1 MGGKD
6 ASPDDSAGET
16 VIILN
21 PAARNL
27 PRREALGEADRWL
40 RSQGWHTRWLETRQP
55 REATAIAA
63 REAAK
68 GLPLLFVCG
77 GDGTVSEVAN
87 GLAGSETALA
97 TIRGGTSNIWAREA
111 GIPRRPVEA
120 VRACVQGE
128 RRQVDLGRAG
138 DHYFLLMAGFGLD
151 GLITRTVSLSLKR
164 RLGAAAYA
172 LTAVREA
179 WRYRGA
185 PLSLRLDG
193 EAHKADVLML
203 VAGNT
208 RNYAGVT
215 QVTPEARVD
224 DGLLDVCVYEGR
236 GRADIVLHTLRTLLR
251 RHRRSSRVR
260 YARVR
265 RLELAW
271 EKPLPLQLDGEAIED
286 SPTEVTVAPA
296 ALWVTVPRGLRSPLY
311 SG

>member
-1 MGGKD
+1 MRVKD
-6 ASPDDSAGET
+6 ASPIETPAET

-21 PAARNL
+21 PAARNM
-27 PRREALGEADRWL
+27 PNRESLSEADRWL
-40 RSQGWHTRWLETRQP
+40 QEHGWHTQWLETTRP
-55 REATAIAA
+55 REATAMAA
-63 REAAK
+63 RAAEQ
-68 GLPLLFVCG
+68 GVPLIFVCG
-77 GDGTVSEVAN
+77 GDGTVSEAAN

-138 DHYFLLMAGFGLD
+138 DRYFLLMAGFGLD
-151 GLITRTVSLSLKR
+151 GLITRNVSLSLKR
-164 RLGAAAYA
+164 RLGTTAYA

-193 EAHKADVLML
+193 ETHKANVLLL

-215 QVTPEARVD
+215 EVTPEARID
-224 DGLLDVCVYEGR
+224 DGLLDVCIYEGR
-236 GRADIVLHTLRTLLR
+236 GRADIVMHTLRTLLR

-265 RLELAW
+265 RLELAY
-271 EKPLPLQLDGEAIED
+271 EEPLPLQLDGEAIVD

-296 ALWVTVPRGLRSPLY
+296 ALWVTVPRGLKSPLY
-311 SG
+311 LG

>member
-1 MGGKD
+1 MRVKD
-6 ASPDDSAGET
+6 ANHFET
-16 VIILN
+16 PAETAIILN
-21 PAARNL
+21 PAARKL
-27 PRREALGEADRWL
+27 PKREALGEADRWL
-40 RSQGWHTRWLETRQP
+40 RSQGWHTRWLETTEP
-55 REATAIAA
+55 REATALAAQEAA
-63 REAAK
+63 R
-68 GLPLLFVCG
+68 GLPLIFACG

-138 DHYFLLMAGFGLD
+138 DRYFLLMAGFGLD
-151 GLITRTVSLSLKR
+151 ALMTRNVSQSLKR
-164 RLGAAAYA
+164 RLGTAAYA
-172 LTAVREA
+172 LTALKEA

-185 PLSLRLDG
+185 PVSLRLDG
-193 EAHKADVLML
+193 EAHKANVLML

-215 QVTPEARVD
+215 EVTPQARID
-224 DGLLDVCVYEGR
+224 DGLLDVCVYEGQ

-251 RHRRSSRVR
+251 RHPRSSQVR

-265 RLELAW
+265 RLELAC
-271 EKPLPLQLDGEAIED
+271 EGPLLLQLDGEAIED

-311 SG
+311 SA